1 MFPQPRGW
9 TPFDDRRTGCTLA
22 HDPQTIPTKEESM
35 YARVVRWEG
44 AEAESMERAAS
55 EIRTQAEDRDGP
67 PEGVPAKGL
76 LILNDAESGRSLAI
90 SLFETEDDYREG
102 DETLNAMSP
111 PDEGFGKR
119 VSVEKYEVAVQLE
132 A

>member
-1 MFPQPRGW
+1 
-9 TPFDDRRTGCTLA
+9 
-22 HDPQTIPTKEESM
+22 M

-44 AEAESMERAAS
+44 AEAEAMERAAS
-55 EIRTQAEDRDGP
+55 EIRTQAESGEGP

-76 LILNDAESGRSLAI
+76 LILNDAAGGRSLGI
-90 SLFETEDDYREG
+90 TLFATEDDYREG
-102 DETLNAMSP
+102 DETLNSMSP
-111 PDEGFGKR
+111 PGEGFGRR

>member
-1 MFPQPRGW
+1 
-9 TPFDDRRTGCTLA
+9 
-22 HDPQTIPTKEESM
+22 M

-44 AEAESMERAAS
+44 ADAESLDKASS
-55 EIRTQAEDRDGP
+55 EIRSQAESQGGP

-76 LILNDAESGRSLAI
+76 LILNNRENGNSLAI
-90 SLFETEDDYREG
+90 TLFESEDDYREG
-102 DETLNAMSP
+102 DETLNSMSP
-111 PDEGFGKR
+111 PEEGYGRR